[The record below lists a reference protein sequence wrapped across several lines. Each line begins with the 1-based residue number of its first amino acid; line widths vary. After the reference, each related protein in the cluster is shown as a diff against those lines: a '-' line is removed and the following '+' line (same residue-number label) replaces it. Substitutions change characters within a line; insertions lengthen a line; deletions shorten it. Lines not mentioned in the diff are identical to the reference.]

1 MCWCQLCECVDVF
14 NFVNLLDCGGQKT
27 IEHNGQSCTQSASL
41 SHKGLTHFLN
51 CNILCMCMFNIK
63 QLNSMF
69 RWANQS
75 TLMCL
80 CIFVLKD
87 ESTLWFLYFDMWFVH
102 DPIWFGLWILSQ
114 DFQSVEIFF
123 IFNWIIKNPCLFIPQ
138 IDIYII
144 RGTHYP
150 LIYQKP

>member
-1 MCWCQLCECVDVF
+1 MCWCQFCQCGNVF
-14 NFVNLLDCGGQKT
+14 NFANLLDCGGQKT
-27 IEHNGQSCTQSASL
+27 IEHNGQSCTQSACL
-41 SHKGLTHFLN
+41 NHKSLTHFLN
-51 CNILCMCMFNIK
+51 CNILCMCMFNIN

-75 TLMCL
+75 FLMCL

-87 ESTLWFLYFDMWFVH
+87 ESIVWFLHFDMLFVH
-102 DPIWFGLWILSQ
+102 DPIWFGLWISSQ

-123 IFNWIIKNPCLFIPQ
+123 IFNWKIKNPCLFYTPNRH
-138 IDIYII
+138 IYI

-150 LIYQKP
+150 PIYQKP